1 MVRWIEKTSN
11 GNVDQSYKRA
21 AEREFGEE
29 VFGNTKWKSKPR
41 LWQSFVSTYTI
52 FDYGRYPGHTRIFLA
67 KIKPSSLHLLPISQT
82 PKGKTPK
89 GKTPPGE
96 NGDGFNWT
104 LFAVGICVAVILFP
118 AAYFTYRV
126 VKSKAEL
133 PSESDRQPLRLPKVK
148 PIRRWSSAT
157 SSLECKNI

>member
-1 MVRWIEKTSN
+1 MISGGEVDREDIN

-29 VFGNTKWKSKPR
+29 VFGNTNGN
-41 LWQSFVSTYTI
+41 QSPVCGNHLYRRTQYLTMEDTQDIPEYS
-52 FDYGRYPGHTRIFLA
+52 LQ

-96 NGDGFNWT
+96 NGGGFNWT

-118 AAYFTYRV
+118 AAYFTYRSQI
-126 VKSKAEL
+126 KGRAAK
-133 PSESDRQPLRLPKVK
+133 
-148 PIRRWSSAT
+148 
-157 SSLECKNI
+157 